1 VIDRTDRRIL
11 EILQEDS
18 TRAVAEIAECVNLS
32 TTPCWRRIQRL
43 EAEGVIKRRVVL
55 LDAEKLNVSV
65 TVLVEIKTRQHSAS
79 WLKKFRDV
87 ITSIPEVVEVYR
99 MSGHID
105 YMLKVMVPNI
115 GAYDSVYKRLISAV
129 ELDDVSSSF
138 SMETLKSTTAL
149 PLMYAD

>member
-1 VIDRTDRRIL
+1 
-11 EILQEDS
+11 
-18 TRAVAEIAECVNLS
+18 
-32 TTPCWRRIQRL
+32 
-43 EAEGVIKRRVVL
+43 
-55 LDAEKLNVSV
+55 
-65 TVLVEIKTRQHSAS
+65 
-79 WLKKFRDV
+79 
-87 ITSIPEVVEVYR
+87 